1 MCGINAIISD
11 DNADDNEGIFDL
23 YESLY
28 HLQHRGQ
35 DSFGLSYIG
44 HNSQKIETLKY
55 NTLLSSSKIDMGSIS
70 DSIHMG
76 IGHVRYPTSGKVTIN
91 ECQPFYLEGKHFN
104 ISFVHNGQIWI
115 TESLKEFFKLN
126 KIIISQ
132 TNTSDSIYLLYI
144 LSFYINEYKSLT
156 SDIIVDIVN
165 KIQNL
170 VQGSYNC
177 ICLIDN
183 FGLICFKDQNS
194 IRPLIYGEK
203 KDNKSYI
210 IASESVSITGIGY
223 DIIDD
228 IYGNDLLIFHK
239 NKNQP
244 LDKRILSSNS
254 IFKPCIFEWVYLAR
268 EESIL
273 YSVNVYRARL
283 KMGEYLAHK
292 IIDEI
297 DISKVDYV
305 VPVPDTS
312 KPVALSV
319 SKILNIPY
327 YECITKNRYVN
338 RTFIMNTQKE
348 RGKNIK
354 RKLNVIQEFIMNKNL
369 LIIDDSIVRGNTM
382 KHIVKLLKENGSNE
396 IYVAS
401 SCPEIVNKNV
411 YGIDIPD
418 KNELICHTLTN
429 DNICREF
436 NINHIIFQ
444 NLSDLKKSIQYFNK
458 NINDFEDSVF
468 I

>member
-1 MCGINAIISD
+1 MCGINAVISGK
-11 DNADDNEGIFDL
+11 DNKNGFFDL

-35 DSFGLSYIG
+35 DSFGISYLDHQLKIG
-44 HNSQKIETLKY
+44 TLKY
-55 NTLLSSSKIDMGSIS
+55 NTLLSSTKLESQKLKPIQ
-70 DSIHMG
+70 MG
-76 IGHVRYPTSGKVTIN
+76 IGHVRYPTSGEVTIN
-91 ECQPFYLEGKHFN
+91 ECQPFYLEGEYCN
-104 ISFVHNGQIWI
+104 ISLVHNGQIWI
-115 TESLKEFFKLN
+115 TESLKEFFYCN
-126 KIIISQ
+126 HIIIPPD
-132 TNTSDSIYLLYI
+132 NTSDSIYLVCLLSYFLNKYEI
-144 LSFYINEYKSLT
+144 LTN
-156 SDIIVDIVN
+156 DIIVSIVDE
-165 KIQNL
+165 IQDL

-223 DIIDD
+223 DMIDD

-254 IFKPCIFEWVYLAR
+254 IFKPCIFEWIYLAR
-268 EESIL
+268 EESTL
-273 YSVNVYRARL
+273 YNVNVYHARL
-283 KMGEYLAHK
+283 KLGEYLAQK
-292 IIDEI
+292 IKDEI
-297 DISKVDYV
+297 DISKIDYV

-354 RKLNVIQEFIMNKNL
+354 RKLNVIREFIMNKNL

-401 SCPEIVNKNV
+401 SCPEIINKNV

-429 DNICREF
+429 ENICREF
-436 NINHIIFQ
+436 NVNHIIFQ
-444 NLSDLKKSIQYFNK
+444 NLADLKKSIQYFNK